1 MVMPIKMYMPLL
13 LKKLKDNK
21 MAIEKR
27 QASPM
32 IRSILLSVFFTVL
45 CFLLQA
51 CSTIPPELK
60 NTSIISPGKV
70 LVDHTL
76 RREQRTDL
84 EQLCGFGDFPIDP
97 ITTVEGP
104 SGYGLDRRYEAAGSA
119 MINMGSSC
127 LAGSVEQCQSIIEM
141 MVKWATANA
150 AQVKSFGDDPKY
162 WNDTLT
168 VNLRVVRPFL
178 GAYSIA
184 KATVNPPTETDELIR
199 QWMHR
204 TVKRASH
211 MMRTEGEYTQAGA
224 MGTAKVAHNHAAASS
239 AAWMAYGAMWGDDT
253 AFQYGLEQWFITL
266 GSMRQNGSLPIET
279 RRGARALFY
288 TGRTLSALVS
298 IAEMARTNGIDLYTY
313 SQSKEKTIHRAVQ
326 FMLDAL
332 EDNDLVIKYARENH
346 VPGPSKNYRNQ
357 YLGGSGAFGWT
368 YPYVS
373 RFPDH
378 PNSVRIKKFLF
389 WSQSLC
395 GDWIGGCSRCLY
407 SPEKQY

>member
-1 MVMPIKMYMPLL
+1 
-13 LKKLKDNK
+13 
-21 MAIEKR
+21 
-27 QASPM
+27 
-32 IRSILLSVFFTVL
+32 
-45 CFLLQA
+45 
-51 CSTIPPELK
+51 
-60 NTSIISPGKV
+60 
-70 LVDHTL
+70 
-76 RREQRTDL
+76 
-84 EQLCGFGDFPIDP
+84 
-97 ITTVEGP
+97 
-104 SGYGLDRRYEAAGSA
+104 
-119 MINMGSSC
+119 
-127 LAGSVEQCQSIIEM
+127 

-224 MGTAKVAHNHAAASS
+224 MGTAKAAHNHAAASS

-298 IAEMARTNGIDLYTY
+298 IAEMARTNG
-313 SQSKEKTIHRAVQ
+313 
-326 FMLDAL
+326 
-332 EDNDLVIKYARENH
+332 
-346 VPGPSKNYRNQ
+346 NQ
-357 YLGGSGAFGWT
+357 PA
-368 YPYVS
+368 
-373 RFPDH
+373 
-378 PNSVRIKKFLF
+378 
-389 WSQSLC
+389 Q
-395 GDWIGGCSRCLY
+395 
-407 SPEKQY
+407 